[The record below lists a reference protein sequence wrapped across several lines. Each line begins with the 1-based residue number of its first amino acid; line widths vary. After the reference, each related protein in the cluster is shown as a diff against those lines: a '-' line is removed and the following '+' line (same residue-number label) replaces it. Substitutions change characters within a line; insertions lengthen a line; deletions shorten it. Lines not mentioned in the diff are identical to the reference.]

1 MTAAHQRDGTPG
13 DPEAEAV
20 DAVGFEEAL
29 AQLATLV
36 ASLESGGLGLSESI
50 EAYEQG
56 VGLLRRLHAELA
68 QAEERVKVLVRIDD
82 EGRPVLADHDDS
94 DEPAP
99 GPTRSRS
106 RSRARSGRTK
116 PLPGMDGA
124 CEEA

>member
-1 MTAAHQRDGTPG
+1 MTTARQPDGKPA
-13 DPEAEAV
+13 ELQAEAA
-20 DAVGFEEAL
+20 DAVGFEEGL
-29 AQLATLV
+29 AQLAALV

-50 EAYEQG
+50 EAYERG
-56 VGLLRRLHAELA
+56 VGLLRRLHGELA

-82 EGRPVLADHDDS
+82 EGRPLLADHDDG

-99 GPTRSRS
+99 GPTRSRG
-106 RSRARSGRTK
+106 RSRARGGRTK

>member
-1 MTAAHQRDGTPG
+1 
-13 DPEAEAV
+13 
-20 DAVGFEEAL
+20 
-29 AQLATLV
+29 LATLV

-50 EAYEQG
+50 EAYERG

-82 EGRPVLADHDDS
+82 EGRPVLADHDDG